1 MATHADNLH
10 YGISIVDSTIDVG
23 TINNVDGINPD
34 SILDVLP
41 TSHDLSAQCNGTTRQ
56 FTLNPT
62 VKVGT
67 ENFFTVF
74 LDGVRLTRANAN
86 GDNDFFLFQNNAVF
100 NLGNGLVP
108 PPQGSTLIAIYTD
121 ESVL

>member
-10 YGISIVDSTIDVG
+10 YGVSIVDSTIDIA

-41 TSHDLSAQCNGTTRQ
+41 TSHDLSNQCDGQTKQ

-67 ENFFTVF
+67 ENLFTVF
-74 LDGVRLTRANAN
+74 LDGVRLARASAN
-86 GDNDFFLFQNNAVF
+86 GDDDFFLFENNSNF
-100 NLGNGLVP
+100 NLGPGLLA
-108 PPQGSTLIAIYTD
+108 PPQGSTLIAIYTE